1 MAKQPNFLLL
11 ITDQHRA
18 DHLGCYGNRIV
29 RTPNVDRLAAR
40 GVAFDR
46 FYVASPICMPNRA
59 TLMTGRMPSLHGVR
73 HNGIP
78 LSLEATTFPDI
89 LRGAGYRTAMVGK
102 SHLQNM
108 TGDPPRIP
116 PQAYDPNG
124 PADAVTMVAALRRG
138 EGRYDQEL
146 SAKWRDDPTHE
157 LDLPYYGF
165 DTVDLAIEHGDEVE
179 GHYTRWLRAKRPDGD
194 SLRGE
199 ALAED
204 QDWERDPR
212 LAAPQARRTKLPEE
226 LYPTSYVAE
235 RTIARL
241 EELAKTGTPFFLKCS
256 FPDPHH
262 PFTPPGRYWDMYDPA
277 DMVLPPGWTFD
288 RSKAPAP
295 VRWLLDQ
302 RDAGKAVKNTP
313 MLFAATERETR
324 AALALTFGMITMI
337 DDAIGRILARL
348 EALGLAENTV
358 VAFMSDHGDYMGDHQ
373 LLLKGPI
380 HYQSILRTPFLW
392 CDPVQN
398 ARGRR
403 TNLASTLDLARTF
416 LERAGL
422 PPIQGMQGRSLLP
435 SIAGET
441 TGPRDLLVE
450 EEGQRIYLGFDRR
463 VRVRTLMTERYRL
476 SVYDGAAWGEIYDL
490 QEDPHECNNLWD
502 DPGCRS
508 LRGELVERLAR
519 TMLAHSDTHPYPMG
533 LA

>member
-1 MAKQPNFLLL
+1 MTPRPNFLLL

-18 DHLGCYGNRIV
+18 DHLGCYGNRVV
-29 RTPNVDRLAAR
+29 RTPHIDRLAAD

-46 FYVASPICMPNRA
+46 FYVASPICMPNRS

-78 LSLEATTFPDI
+78 LSLDATTFADV
-89 LRGAGYRTAMVGK
+89 LRRSGYRTAMVGK

-108 TGDPPRIP
+108 TGNPPRIP
-116 PQAYDPNG
+116 PHAYDPDG
-124 PADAVTMVAALRRG
+124 PPDDATMVAALRRG
-138 EGRYDQEL
+138 AGRYDQEL
-146 SAKWRDDPTHE
+146 SAKWRDDPGHE
-157 LDLPYYGF
+157 IDLPYYGF
-165 DTVDLAIEHGDEVE
+165 DAVDLAIEHGDEVE
-179 GHYTRWLRAKRPDGD
+179 GHYTRWLRAKRPDAD

-199 ALAED
+199 KLVQE
-204 QDWERDPR
+204 QDWQHDPR
-212 LAAPQARRTKLPEE
+212 LAAPQAWRTQLPEE

-241 EELAKTGTPFFLKCS
+241 EEFAGKPGQPFFLKCS

-277 DMVLPPGWTFD
+277 DVALPQSWNFD
-288 RSKAPAP
+288 RAQAPPP

-324 AALALTFGMITMI
+324 AAIALTYGMVAMI
-337 DDAIGRILARL
+337 DDAIGRILTRL
-348 EALGLAENTV
+348 ETLGLAGNTI

-392 CDPVQN
+392 RDPASQ
-398 ARGRR
+398 APGRR
-403 TNLASTLDLARTF
+403 ATLASTLDLARTF

-435 SIAGET
+435 AIAGRET
-441 TGPRDLLVE
+441 AARDLLVE
-450 EEGQRIYLGFDRR
+450 EEGQRVYLGFERR
-463 VRVRTLMTERYRL
+463 VRLRTLITGRHRL
-476 SVYDGAAWGEIYDL
+476 SLYDGVGLGELYDL
-490 QEDPHECNNLWD
+490 RGDPHE
-502 DPGCRS
+502 
-508 LRGELVERLAR
+508 LVNR
-519 TMLAHSDTHPYPMG
+519 
-533 LA
+533 